1 MILSRSARTS
11 WTGRKNERRR
21 FASYRFDVC
30 HAEPRNSNNID
41 RMEHD
46 AHRTSG
52 HRQSRILRGVVQST
66 APAKAMH
73 RHIRCVHDGDQTRRV
88 EMQRPRRDRIHASV
102 VQAMCVL
109 RISKGSHTRRCV
121 GALTHGCQIYLGE
134 ISPHAIIRER
144 WTPIATYD
152 KIKRR
157 TFIVRS

>member
-11 WTGRKNERRR
+11 WTGGKNERRR

-30 HAEPRNSNNID
+30 HAAPRNSSNID

-52 HRQSRILRGVVQST
+52 HRQSRILQGVVQSA

-88 EMQRPRRDRIHASV
+88 ETQRPRRDRIHASV
-102 VQAMCVL
+102 VQAMFLLRLSDVWRIRWCVEKMVSDGQIQL
-109 RISKGSHTRRCV
+109 R
-121 GALTHGCQIYLGE
+121 E
-134 ISPHAIIRER
+134 NSPHAIISEG

-157 TFIVRS
+157 TFIVRA